1 MPKVSRHTGGGSRK
15 AAEEDEH
22 VVVRGTQ
29 GGLVIRSSRVY
40 VGDTGGIAPSPVW
53 HHPTE
58 HHGDPPEQFDDEG
71 DVVMDLEGVLG
82 QREDGGNGGAGGKPF
97 LRALKHFIKLHK
109 PCMLSLFE
117 PKVSGTHANDICT
130 KIGFSDWI
138 RVEAVGF
145 SGGIW
150 VFWKDPVRISVLRT
164 HPQFILM
171 QVVSGSYPPWYL
183 ASVYGSPAH
192 HLHRRL
198 WNDLRQAENSI
209 TGPWI
214 VAGDFNA
221 VLNSEETSNYSSFS
235 SHRSADFRNW
245 IQDEGLI
252 DLGFS
257 GPKLTWVKNEAA
269 ERVKGARLDQALCN
283 TAWRNNFPGACI
295 THLARL
301 ASDHAP
307 LLLQVGQ
314 QRQRLSTVPFSFQAA
329 WLTRTDVH
337 EVVGRAWNSTRGF
350 VDNTRVLAEDLAK
363 WNKESFGNVF
373 KQKKVLMSRISGAQ
387 KALAA
392 NYHKGLA
399 KLELKLRDEL
409 ELILHQE
416 ELIWF

>member
-1 MPKVSRHTGGGSRK
+1 M
-15 AAEEDEH
+15 
-22 VVVRGTQ
+22 
-29 GGLVIRSSRVY
+29 
-40 VGDTGGIAPSPVW
+40 
-53 HHPTE
+53 
-58 HHGDPPEQFDDEG
+58 
-71 DVVMDLEGVLG
+71 
-82 QREDGGNGGAGGKPF
+82 
-97 LRALKHFIKLHK
+97 HK
-109 PCMLSLFE
+109 PCVISLFE
-117 PKVSGTHANDICT
+117 PKVSGSHANDICS

-171 QVVSGSYPPWYL
+171 QVVLGGHPPWYL
-183 ASVYGSPAH
+183 ASVYGSPVH
-192 HLHRRL
+192 YLRRRL

-221 VLNSEETSNYSSFS
+221 VLDSEETSNYRSFS

-252 DLGFS
+252 DLDFS

-269 ERVKGARLDQALCN
+269 ERVKGARLDRALCN
-283 TAWRNNFPGACI
+283 TDWRISFPGACV
-295 THLARL
+295 THLVRL
-301 ASDHAP
+301 TSDHDP
-307 LLLQVGQ
+307 LLLQVEQ
-314 QRQRLSTVPFSFQAA
+314 QRQRLSTAPFSFQAA

-337 EVVGRAWNSTRGF
+337 DVVGRAWNSTRGF
-350 VDNTRVLAEDLAK
+350 VDNTLFLAGELAK

-373 KQKKVLMSRISGAQ
+373 QRKKVLMSRISGAQ

-392 NYHKGLA
+392 TYHKGLA
-399 KLELKLRDEL
+399 KLELKLREEL

-416 ELIWF
+416 ELFWFQKSREDWIKIKIQLKDIKKA